1 MGGMEVIGQ
10 SGGVLNG
17 GDPKGGDACPPVE
30 IPTVSVM
37 TSTPDPFM
45 AECRKADL
53 DTGVG
58 AEARS
63 LDL

>member
-1 MGGMEVIGQ
+1 MEVIGQ
-10 SGGVLNG
+10 SDGVLNG
-17 GDPKGGDACPPVE
+17 GDPKGGDAYPLVE

-37 TSTPDPFM
+37 TSTPDPSM
-45 AECRKADL
+45 GECRKADL

-58 AEARS
+58 VDARS